1 MNTKDTRA
9 FLEKHYRRTGG
20 ANLNKEKYP
29 IPASLGTGF
38 RIQYEDKWLKTVFPP
53 FLDTGKRELKFRIS
67 SYRGI
72 SIGAVHY
79 YCTAVSYIENE
90 VEGRPGYC
98 IGLSPLD
105 RTIPEENKTLR
116 FELIRPLTAE
126 EIKDDPER
134 WSYFDEGDSV
144 IAFEDKEDIL
154 EIIEQFKQILKEDE
168 WIVRIEDY
176 G

>member
-1 MNTKDTRA
+1 MTNKEIKNLLDN
-9 FLEKHYRRTGG
+9 HYKRIEG
-20 ANLNKEKYP
+20 ANLKRETFP

-72 SIGAVHY
+72 SIGAIHY
-79 YCTAVSYIENE
+79 YCTAESYLDKE
-90 VEGRPGYC
+90 VEGQPGYC
-98 IGLSPLD
+98 IRLSPLD
-105 RTIPEENKTLR
+105 RSIPEENRTLK
-116 FELIRPLTAE
+116 FELVRPLTAK
-126 EIKDDPER
+126 EIEDDPER
-134 WSYFDEGDSV
+134 WRSYDEGDSV

-168 WIVRIEDY
+168 WIVRIVDY
-176 G
+176 S